1 MIGLIR
7 ANDLDRWGSRIV
19 SPPEFPRLVRR
30 LVHATGT
37 GLKTVDFPADEAIR
51 LAGFDGKVLADEGAP
66 YVPAGFSVWELGT
79 GQSPEDK
86 ADEDYEKRTG
96 NPLGVETRQATFV
109 FVTPRS
115 WPGKG
120 AWATKRRT
128 EEKWKDVLAFDA
140 ENLAQWLESAAGV
153 AAWLGPIVGVVPPD
167 ARGLEAEC
175 EAYTSGTKVPFDL
188 SGLLIGRDQ
197 QATKLIELLQGPP
210 AAIEISA
217 TTVAEGAAF
226 VGACIQALT
235 EEQSESMFARSVW
248 VDSNAG
254 LRHLAAADRPL
265 IVLASGDLQISP
277 IRHHRI
283 VVKTSHAGSP
293 GAIELGAQPI
303 TALVDHLAKSGIDRN
318 DAFQRCQDAGGYLER
333 VRHTLLLVEPPPPAW
348 ALPPTCVAVA
358 ASILIGEWNDGNE
371 ADKTVVAAIA
381 GVGYEE
387 FVRALT
393 PYQGGPSPLVSH
405 AGTVWKV
412 YARPGAWRHLE
423 PVLTTGQLEAFLKA
437 AHDVLLE
444 DDPRF
449 ELAPEERWM
458 ADVHDK
464 RRTHSERIRNGL
476 AGGLVHAAVLGRDD
490 SACYAGRRAQT
501 WIDGACRGI
510 FKQRRDASFWRHI
523 RGELRELAEASPDQ
537 FLSALEADLGE
548 ALPQVCDLF
557 EEEGTHGGCLHSDLL
572 WALEL
577 LTWSPDYVGRAAMVL
592 AALAE
597 RDPGGRYSNRP
608 GRSLT
613 EILLPADPQ
622 CSLNALERKTLFASV
637 AQHHPKAAWDV
648 GKTLMP
654 TGMTITTPTARPN
667 LRDWAPGQRLPVLVV
682 DYWAEIQDIA
692 ERLLQLAE
700 NDTERW
706 HFLLSNLKAL
716 QPPLTERVLQ
726 GAEGVSRKLEG
737 EERLGFWT
745 RLRALL
751 HHHNQFSAEEKVDWV
766 YPQNILDRLEALY
779 GSLVPADPIARL
791 AWLFSYQAGR
801 PTDVARDWKE
811 EQRRIDADR
820 AAAVEELVQGA
831 PSSLIA
837 ALPHF
842 EDHRLLGLCIGQG
855 AYARDVEEVLLKQ
868 CANSED
874 AREQHFAQGFAVAR
888 HELTPQEFLK
898 RWCTPDSPD
907 FLSQRGTARI
917 LQALAPSSEIWDSVE
932 AAGPEC
938 REAYWKEAPI
948 HLHGKPR
955 EAERASRN
963 LLAARRAL
971 DAIDLLAGSMKS
983 EWLTTDGD
991 MQLVVEVLEAG
1002 VSEANASPARAQSA
1016 AFSIAQTLKVVSES
1030 KRLQPQELIHLE
1042 WIYFGVLEHQAQH
1055 KLAIYEHLISAPA
1068 LLLQLV
1074 ELIYIPEGMAKDDLS
1089 EPSEVQ
1095 KSAAT
1100 QAWRILHHW
1109 EPFSA
1114 VSPQAMSQPGDL
1126 AANIESIRALA
1137 AEKRQ
1142 GRIVD
1147 DLLGK
1152 ALASSPVGTDGQ
1164 WPHESVREVLE
1175 RYGGIEE
1182 FADGFVVG
1190 RCNLRGSTSRGLGD
1204 GGEQERDLAGAYGAW
1219 QRATAIS
1226 HPRTSRLLGRLAE
1239 SYRSDANWQ
1248 DVHARTR

>member
-1 MIGLIR
+1 
-7 ANDLDRWGSRIV
+7 
-19 SPPEFPRLVRR
+19 
-30 LVHATGT
+30 
-37 GLKTVDFPADEAIR
+37 
-51 LAGFDGKVLADEGAP
+51 
-66 YVPAGFSVWELGT
+66 VPAGFSVWELGT
-79 GQSPEDK
+79 GQDPEGK
-86 ADEDYEKRTG
+86 ANDDYEKRTG

-109 FVTPRS
+109 FVTPRN

-120 AWATKRRT
+120 AWATKRRA
-128 EEKWKDVLAFDA
+128 EGKWKDVLAFDA
-140 ENLAQWLESAAGV
+140 ESLTQWLESAAGV

-175 EAYTSGTKVPFDL
+175 EVYTSGTKVPFDL
-188 SGLLIGRDQ
+188 SGLLIGRDE

-210 AAIEISA
+210 APIEISA

-226 VGACIQALT
+226 VGACIQALA
-235 EEQSESMFARSVW
+235 EDQSESMFARSVW
-248 VDSNAG
+248 VDSNSG

-265 IVLASGDLQISP
+265 IVIASGDLQISP

-283 VVKTSHAGSP
+283 VVKTSRAGSP
-293 GAIELGAQPI
+293 GVIELGAQPI
-303 TALVDHLAKSGIDRN
+303 TALVEHLAKLGMDRN

-333 VRHTLLLVEPPPPAW
+333 VRHTLLLVEPPPPPW

-358 ASILIGEWNDGNE
+358 ASILIGEWDDGNE
-371 ADKTVVAAIA
+371 SDKTVVAAIA

-412 YARPGAWRHLE
+412 YARPAAWKHLE
-423 PVLTTGQLEAFLKA
+423 PVLTARQLKAFLQT

-458 ADVHDK
+458 ADVYDK
-464 RRTHSERIRNGL
+464 RRAHSEHFRNGL

-490 SACYAGRRAQT
+490 SACYAGRRAQS

-510 FKQRRDASFWRHI
+510 FERHRDASFWRHI

-557 EEEGTHGGCLHSDLL
+557 EEEGDHGGCLHSDLL

-577 LTWSPDYVGRAAMVL
+577 LTWSPEYVGRAAMVL
-592 AALAE
+592 AGLAE
-597 RDPGGRYSNRP
+597 HDPGGRYSNRP

-637 AQHHPKAAWDV
+637 AQHHPKVAWDV
-648 GKTLMP
+648 GRTLMP
-654 TGMTITTPTARPN
+654 SGMTITTPTARPD
-667 LRDWAPGQRLPVLVV
+667 LRGWAPRQRQPVLVV

-700 NDTERW
+700 NDIERW

-716 QPPLTERVLQ
+716 QPPLMERVLQ
-726 GAEGVSRKLEG
+726 GAEAFGRKLEG
-737 EERLGFWT
+737 EERLRFWA

-766 YPQNILDRLEALY
+766 YPRNILDRLEALY

-791 AWLFSYQAGR
+791 SWLFSYQAGR

-820 AAAVEELVQGA
+820 AAAVEELVKGA

-842 EDHRLLGLCIGQG
+842 ENPHLLGFCTGQ
-855 AYARDVEEVLLKQ
+855 AALERNIEAALLKQ
-868 CANSED
+868 CANSGE
-874 AREQHFAQGFAVAR
+874 AREQHFAQGLAAAR
-888 HELTPQEFLK
+888 HELAPQEFLK

-907 FLSQRGTARI
+907 FLTQCGTAKI
-917 LQALAPSSEIWDSVE
+917 LQALAPSTEIWDMVE

-948 HLHGKPR
+948 HLNGRSR
-955 EAERASRN
+955 EAERAARN
-963 LLAARRAL
+963 LLVAGRAL
-971 DAIDLLAGSMKS
+971 DAIDVLAASMTS
-983 EWLTTDGD
+983 EWLAADGD
-991 MQLVVEVLEAG
+991 VQLVVEVLEAG
-1002 VSEANASPARAQSA
+1002 VSEANANPVRAQRDA
-1016 AFSIAQTLKVVSES
+1016 YCIAQILKSVSAS
-1030 KRLQPQELIHLE
+1030 KRLQPGELIHLE

-1055 KLAIYEHLISAPA
+1055 ELAIYEHLISAPP

-1074 ELIYIPEGMAKDDLS
+1074 ELIYIPEGTPKKD
-1089 EPSEVQ
+1089 PSELSDVQ

-1126 AANIESIRALA
+1126 MANIESIRMLA

-1152 ALASSPVGTDGQ
+1152 AIASSPFGTDGL

-1182 FADGFVVG
+1182 FAEGFVVG
-1190 RCNLRGSTSRGLGD
+1190 KCNLRGATSRGLGD
-1204 GGEQERDLAGAYGAW
+1204 GGVQEWDLASAYGAW

-1239 SYRSDANWQ
+1239 SYRSDANSQ